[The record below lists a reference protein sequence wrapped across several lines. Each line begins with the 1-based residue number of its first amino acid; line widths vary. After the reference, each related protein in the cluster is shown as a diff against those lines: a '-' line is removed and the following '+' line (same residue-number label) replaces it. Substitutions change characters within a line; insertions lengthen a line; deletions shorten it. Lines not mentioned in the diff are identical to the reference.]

1 MSIQAM
7 AEEISNQTQDL
18 PIFASQLRR
27 KHLPKLKPST
37 LIFAGSGD
45 SYATAVFAQEFSR
58 GQAVASD
65 PYELLTSIGKTRGKN
80 LVIVSASGR
89 TRTNIELAK
98 RAKTVA
104 IKRIAIT
111 ANPESPLAKEC
122 DEILQLR
129 HRTTGIMTSGTIS
142 FTTGLLACVSFLR
155 NLPRTVQLE
164 PVFGAASAWAR
175 ELKLAENG
183 SIVFVGSGVNFALAL
198 YGASKIHEVLGA
210 RAEAVYPEQLGHTK
224 LFTIDKKRD
233 LIVCISSRRD
243 RAVEVNGLLR
253 KDGFRTSLLTTP
265 RNDIVIGSLIN
276 AIYLQV
282 LALALAKRR
291 HMVEVAFLSD
301 PRRLRLSNKL
311 IY

>member
-1 MSIQAM
+1 M
-7 AEEISNQTQDL
+7 AEEISNQTEDL

-45 SYATAVFAQEFSR
+45 SYAAAVFAQELSQ

-65 PYELLTSIGKTRGKN
+65 PYELLTSIGRTRGKN
-80 LVIVSASGR
+80 LVIVSASGW
-89 TRTNIELAK
+89 TRANIELAK

-104 IKRIAIT
+104 IKRIAVT
-111 ANPESPLAKEC
+111 ADPESPLAKEC
-122 DEILQLR
+122 DETLQLR
-129 HRTTGIMTSGTIS
+129 YRTTGIMTSGTIS
-142 FTTGLLACVSFLR
+142 FTTGLLACVSLLR
-155 NLPRTVQLE
+155 SLPRTVQLE
-164 PVFGAASAWAR
+164 SVFGAARVWAR
-175 ELKLAENG
+175 ELNLAEKG

-243 RAVEVNGLLR
+243 MAVEVSRLLH
-253 KDGFRTSLLTTP
+253 KDGFQTSLLTTP
-265 RNDIVIGSLIN
+265 NNDIVIGSLKK
-276 AIYLQV
+276 AIHLQV

-291 HMVEVAFLSD
+291 QMVEVAFLSD
-301 PRRLRLSNKL
+301 LRRLKLSNKL